1 MRTTGWQVRLA
12 LTGVLLCGTL
22 AAHGRQTRAFSVAA
36 SFPFCPTNGG
46 IFLPVTVSGREYLF
60 LLDTG
65 TSLMI
70 YDQKFQKLLGP
81 AIKRELVKGTAPEG
95 RTNAMFNAPAA
106 FLGKISLQTPEPV
119 LIQDLSDFRLLSRLP
134 VDGVIGMSALGR
146 HIVHLDFDQNTVSFM
161 VPKDPVTDPVD
172 DGPPLVPKLVAR
184 LPHRA

>member
-1 MRTTGWQVRLA
+1 MVIDNGPALSWVTRSGNLHACARPDGKSAWHWPGFFCAEPWPHTAASLVR
-12 LTGVLLCGTL
+12 
-22 AAHGRQTRAFSVAA
+22 FSVAA

-70 YDQKFQKLLGP
+70 YGQKFQKLLGP
-81 AIKRELVKGTAPEG
+81 AIKRELVKGTALEG
-95 RTNAMFNAPAA
+95 RTNAMSNAPAA

-146 HIVHLDFDQNTVSFM
+146 HFVHLAEFY
-161 VPKDPVTDPVD
+161 
-172 DGPPLVPKLVAR
+172 GPERPG
-184 LPHRA
+184 H